1 VEGVTLTA
9 ADVAVPIAAYARRFH
24 AEAGPRHHVG
34 SPLGAWLLL
43 ALCAPASEG
52 EARSIL
58 DALLGTES
66 GAAADLA
73 AVLLADPHPLVPVAA
88 AVWLQERAEGQ
99 TLAHWLA
106 GLPPQVDRGPLVSQA
121 ELDAWAGRHT
131 GGLIERFPLSDPSIW
146 LLVATVIATKVSWER
161 PFDLVPAAALGPS
174 SPWAAVL
181 HQVLATPD
189 GPGHQQFVAATEAAG
204 DVAVHTAR
212 ARGGL
217 QVTSVAAAPGVP
229 EADVIAAAYDLAP
242 ALATGGPV
250 TRRSL
255 FDLPLGDGPLW
266 AISERT
272 GPVKGVSGRLE
283 RCSAALP
290 AWSARSQHDLAAP
303 GLGFAEAMAALAPGD
318 PWQAGQSAMARY
330 GRVGFEAAA
339 VSATAAAMAMTTP
352 RQGLIRTA
360 ELRFGHPYAV
370 VAVTVDPPGPR
381 SQPAGSAGPWHGL
394 PVFSAWVADP
404 QDAGEA

>member
-1 VEGVTLTA
+1 VESVTLTA
-9 ADVAVPIAAYARRFH
+9 ADIAVPLAAYARRFH
-24 AEAGPRHHVG
+24 AQAGPRHHVG

-52 EARSIL
+52 ETRNIL
-58 DALLGTES
+58 NALLGAES
-66 GAAADLA
+66 GSAADLA
-73 AVLLADPHPLVPVAA
+73 ALLLADPHPLVPVAA
-88 AVWLQERAEGQ
+88 GSWYREPAGEILSR
-99 TLAHWLA
+99 WLA
-106 GLPPQVDRGPLVSQA
+106 GLPPLVDRGPLAGQA
-121 ELDAWAGRHT
+121 ELDAWASRHT
-131 GGLIERFPLSDPSIW
+131 GGLIERFPLDDPSMW
-146 LLVATVIATKVSWER
+146 FVVATAIATKVSWER

-174 SPWAAVL
+174 SPWATRL
-181 HQVLATPD
+181 RQVLATPD
-189 GPGHQQFVAATEAAG
+189 GPGHEQFVAATDAVG

-229 EADVIAAAYDLAP
+229 EADVMAAAYDLAP
-242 ALATGGPV
+242 ALTTGGRV

-255 FDLPLGDGPLW
+255 FDLPLGEGPLW

-272 GPVKGVSGRLE
+272 GPVKGVSGRQE

-290 AWSARSQHDLAAP
+290 AWSARSQHDLGAP
-303 GLGFAEAMAALAPGD
+303 GLGFLVAIAALAPGG
-318 PWQAGQSAMARY
+318 PWAAGQSAVARY

-339 VSATAAAMAMTTP
+339 VSAAAATMAMTVP

-381 SQPAGSAGPWHGL
+381 GEPTGAPGAWHGL

-404 QDAGEA
+404 EDAGQA